1 MWNGECLYD
10 TLCNGGKKMKL
21 EMSKTIKPT
30 IILCGIGM
38 VIGLFFDYRISLGLL
53 LGTIVSILHLAKLE
67 QNITAGLS
75 NNRKVGGWIFMFV
88 IDLVILAIPFVLAI
102 LLPQVFNLFG
112 VAIGLLLNK
121 VVIYG
126 MNLFGKEK

>member
-1 MWNGECLYD
+1 
-10 TLCNGGKKMKL
+10 MKL

-30 IILCGIGM
+30 VILCAVGMIIGF
-38 VIGLFFDYRISLGLL
+38 LFDYRISLGLL

-75 NNRKVGGWIFMFV
+75 NNRKVGGWIFMFM

-102 LLPQVFNLFG
+102 VFPQVFNLFG

>member
-1 MWNGECLYD
+1 
-10 TLCNGGKKMKL
+10 MKL
-21 EMSKTIKPT
+21 DLKKTIKPT
-30 IILCGIGM
+30 FILCGIGM

-53 LGTIVSILHLAKLE
+53 LGTVVSIFHLDRLE
-67 QNITAGLS
+67 KNITAGMS
-75 NNRKVGGWIFMFV
+75 AERKVGGWILMFV
-88 IDLVILAIPFVLAI
+88 FDLLVLAIPFVLAI
-102 LLPQVFNLFG
+102 LIPQVFNLFG